1 MSMNHSSFFFLDPL
15 YVFRVPDTRI
25 NNIRRIRIILIEITG
40 PFYLLSIGSILTSHT
55 LIFQRY
61 QNKKIHGRTTRM
73 SRNVELKV
81 ERPFFGWKNYE
92 VIVLVSRNLIH

>member
-1 MSMNHSSFFFLDPL
+1 MSMNHSSIFFLDPL

-40 PFYLLSIGSILTSHT
+40 PFYVLSIGSILTSHT

-61 QNKKIHGRTTRM
+61 RNKKIHGRATRM
-73 SRNVELKV
+73 SKNVELKV
-81 ERPFFGWKNYE
+81 ERLFLDGKTMT
-92 VIVLVSRNLIH
+92 S

>member
-1 MSMNHSSFFFLDPL
+1 MSMNHSSIFFLDPL

-40 PFYLLSIGSILTSHT
+40 PFYVLSIGSILTSHT

-61 QNKKIHGRTTRM
+61 RNKKIHGRTTRM
-73 SRNVELKV
+73 SRNVKLKV
-81 ERPFFGWKNYE
+81 ERLFLDGKTMT
-92 VIVLVSRNLIH
+92 S

>member
-1 MSMNHSSFFFLDPL
+1 MSMNHSSIFFRDPL

-40 PFYLLSIGSILTSHT
+40 PFYVLSIGSILTSHT

-61 QNKKIHGRTTRM
+61 RNKKIHGRATRM
-73 SRNVELKV
+73 FRNVELKV
-81 ERPFFGWKNYE
+81 ERLFLDGKTMK
-92 VIVLVSRNLIH
+92 S

>member
-1 MSMNHSSFFFLDPL
+1 VSMNHSSFFFLDPL

-40 PFYLLSIGSILTSHT
+40 PFYVLSIGSILTSHT

-61 QNKKIHGRTTRM
+61 PNKKIHGRTTRM

-81 ERPFFGWKNYE
+81 ERPLFGWKNYDF
-92 VIVLVSRNLIH
+92 IVLVSRNLIR

>member
-1 MSMNHSSFFFLDPL
+1 MSMNHSSIFFFLDPL

-25 NNIRRIRIILIEITG
+25 NNIISDELRIILIERTG
-40 PFYLLSIGSILTSHT
+40 LFYVLSIGSILTSHT

-73 SRNVELKV
+73 
-81 ERPFFGWKNYE
+81 
-92 VIVLVSRNLIH
+92 